1 VRRRDDELFRDD
13 IGGVIL
19 GEDLNTPHIP
29 YKDHKNRSTG
39 PRRDSLGYSKSRQN
53 LRPAIDLPSRT
64 QTDLRAS

>member
-29 YKDHKNRSTG
+29 YEDHKNRSTG
-39 PRRDSLGYSKSRQN
+39 PGRDSLHCFDEVFRRGR
-53 LRPAIDLPSRT
+53 
-64 QTDLRAS
+64 